1 MNSWLALLAVA
12 AGLAGLVAG
21 VLALRT
27 LARLRRSVA
36 LLSRGTSGRETILE
50 VAEKH
55 MAASEAVRRDI
66 LELQRDLTAAH
77 QDMRAELTAAH
88 QDMRAELT
96 AAHDGMRTE
105 LTSGQQG
112 VQQQLTGERTE
123 LARTVALLGD
133 QVATALR
140 RVALVRYDAFDDLG
154 GRLSFSLALLD
165 EHGNGI
171 TLTSITSPSDT
182 RLYAKSLT
190 GGVGEHTLSP
200 EEEQAV
206 RAALSR

>member
-1 MNSWLALLAVA
+1 MNSWLGYLALLA
-12 AGLAGLVAG
+12 GLTGLVAG

-36 LLSRGTSGRETILE
+36 LLSRGTSGRETILDA
-50 VAEKH
+50 AEKH

-77 QDMRAELTAAH
+77 QGMQSQLATERAELA
-88 QDMRAELT
+88 Q
-96 AAHDGMRTE
+96 
-105 LTSGQQG
+105 S
-112 VQQQLTGERTE
+112 VQQLGE
-123 LARTVALLGD
+123 AVGS
-133 QVATALR
+133 VLR
-140 RVALVRYDAFDDLG
+140 RIALVRYDAFDDLS

-165 EHGNGI
+165 DHGNGI
-171 TLTSITSPSDT
+171 TLTSIASPSDT

-190 GGVGEHTLSP
+190 GGIGEHALSP

-206 RAALSR
+206 RAALAG